1 MATISV
7 PFGYPHAIL
16 PSFNEDL
23 LNDLKNR
30 PGYAAKYLTAAA
42 DDSDEALLV
51 ALRDVASART
61 GMTGL
66 AEATS
71 FIGLTTQY
79 TSKMRSF
86 RFFGVALLVGCAALT
101 FAPRVPAQ
109 GRGGGPDLTKVREAR
124 NATEAELESIAIIN
138 RKVMVTMRDGKR
150 MAADVYRP
158 KDASK
163 RYGTIFVRTPY
174 NFNYWDVR
182 TGAPRDM
189 RAELEAVKRGYVYV
203 EMNERGHFFSEGNY
217 DILGPPLTD
226 GVDEFNWMSSQSWS
240 NGKVGTIGC
249 SSTAEWQMGVAG
261 QGVPSYAAMIP
272 QGFGAG
278 VGKVGP
284 YYEQGNWYRG
294 GAVQML
300 FIAWISGEQNQIRP
314 MFPPNTSQEDLIRAS
329 KAFDLAQQLP
339 PVDWAK
345 ALRYLPEMDI
355 IKAVDGPHGI
365 FADKMPV
372 DTGGAMI
379 QRAPNDPAWYKGGL
393 WHEDHPINVPGF
405 WFMSWYDVSVGPNLA
420 AYNSTRQHA
429 RPDIANQQYAV
440 IAPTL
445 HCSYTRATEDTVVGE
460 RSMGDARL
468 DYGEL
473 QYAWFDHFLK
483 GEDNH
488 ILEKMP
494 KVKYY
499 VMGSNK
505 WETSDTWPPQGATPK
520 TFYLSSAGKANTLN
534 GDGTLA
540 GGPPNVDKADGFIY
554 DPREPVSSY
563 GGNVCCTGNAVTGG
577 AFDQRKMEERP
588 DVLVYTTE
596 PFKEGTEVSGPID
609 VTLYVSSDVKD
620 TDFTVKIID
629 VAPNGPAYNLD
640 ETIQRVRYRNGYDK
654 PIAFMEKGKVY
665 KVTLQPM
672 TTSNYFAAGHSIRIE
687 VSSSNFPRFDRNMN
701 TGGNNYDETVGVV
714 AHNQVHHSREYP
726 SQITVDVVKR
736 GGADSTRSAAQR

>member
-1 MATISV
+1 MR
-7 PFGYPHAIL
+7 IL
-16 PSFNEDL
+16 QFF
-23 LNDLKNR
+23 
-30 PGYAAKYLTAAA
+30 
-42 DDSDEALLV
+42 LV
-51 ALRDVASART
+51 A
-61 GMTGL
+61 GL
-66 AEATS
+66 I
-71 FIGLTTQY
+71 F
-79 TSKMRSF
+79 
-86 RFFGVALLVGCAALT
+86 
-101 FAPRVPAQ
+101 AQ
-109 GRGGGPDLTKVREAR
+109 GRGGGADLTKVRETR
-124 NATEAELESIAIIN
+124 NSTEAELESIAIID
-138 RKVMVTMRDGKR
+138 RKVMVTMRDGKH
-150 MAADVYRP
+150 MAADIYRP
-158 KDASK
+158 KDTSK
-163 RYGTIFVRTPY
+163 KYGTIFVRTPY

-182 TGAPRDM
+182 TGAPRNM
-189 RAELEAVKRGYVYV
+189 AAELEAVKRGYVYV

-261 QGVPSYAAMIP
+261 MGVPSYAAMIP

-300 FIAWISGEQNQIRP
+300 FIAWIYGEQNQVRP

-379 QRAPNDPAWYKGGL
+379 KRTPNDPAWYKGGL

-405 WFMSWYDVSVGPNLA
+405 WFMSWYDVSIGPNLA
-420 AYNSTRQHA
+420 AYNSTRKNA
-429 RPDIANQQYAV
+429 RPEIGKQQYAV

-445 HCSYTRATEDTVVGE
+445 HCSYTRATEDTKVGE

-468 DYGEL
+468 DYSAM
-473 QYAWFDHFLK
+473 QYGWFDHFLK

-488 ILEKMP
+488 ILENMP
-494 KVKYY
+494 KVKYF
-499 VMGSNK
+499 VMGANK
-505 WETSDTWPPQGATPK
+505 WETSDTWPPKGATPL

-540 GGPPNVDKADGFIY
+540 SGPPNVDKADAFIY

-563 GGNVCCTGNAVTGG
+563 GGNVCCTGNAVQGG
-577 AFDQRKMEERP
+577 AFDQRKMEERA
-588 DVLVYTTE
+588 DILVYTTE

-609 VTLYVSSDVKD
+609 VTLYVSSDAKD
-620 TDFTVKIID
+620 TDFTVKLID
-629 VAPNGPAYNLD
+629 VGPNGPAYNLD

-701 TGGNNYDETVGVV
+701 TGGNNYDETEGVV
-714 AHNQVHHSREYP
+714 AHNEIHHSRQYP
-726 SQITVDVVKR
+726 SSVTVSVVKK
-736 GGADSTRSAAQR
+736 

>member
-1 MATISV
+1 
-7 PFGYPHAIL
+7 
-16 PSFNEDL
+16 
-23 LNDLKNR
+23 
-30 PGYAAKYLTAAA
+30 
-42 DDSDEALLV
+42 
-51 ALRDVASART
+51 
-61 GMTGL
+61 
-66 AEATS
+66 
-71 FIGLTTQY
+71 
-79 TSKMRSF
+79 
-86 RFFGVALLVGCAALT
+86 
-101 FAPRVPAQ
+101 
-109 GRGGGPDLTKVREAR
+109 
-124 NATEAELESIAIIN
+124 
-138 RKVMVTMRDGKR
+138 
-150 MAADVYRP
+150 
-158 KDASK
+158 
-163 RYGTIFVRTPY
+163 
-174 NFNYWDVR
+174 
-182 TGAPRDM
+182 
-189 RAELEAVKRGYVYV
+189 
-203 EMNERGHFFSEGNY
+203 
-217 DILGPPLTD
+217 
-226 GVDEFNWMSSQSWS
+226 
-240 NGKVGTIGC
+240 
-249 SSTAEWQMGVAG
+249 
-261 QGVPSYAAMIP
+261 
-272 QGFGAG
+272 
-278 VGKVGP
+278 
-284 YYEQGNWYRG
+284 
-294 GAVQML
+294 ML

-339 PVDWAK
+339 PVDWAT

-355 IKAVDGPHGI
+355 IKHVDGPHGI

-379 QRAPNDPAWYKGGL
+379 QRTPNDPAWYKGGL

-445 HCSYTRATEDTVVGE
+445 HCSYTRATEDTKVGE
-460 RSMGDARL
+460 RGMGDARL
-468 DYGEL
+468 DYSAL
-473 QYAWFDHFLK
+473 QYGWFDHFLK

-488 ILEKMP
+488 ILETMP
-494 KVKYY
+494 KVKYF
-499 VMGSNK
+499 VMGANK
-505 WETSDTWPPQGATPK
+505 WETSDTWPPKGATPL

-540 GGPPNVDKADGFIY
+540 SGPPNVDKADGFIY

-588 DVLVYTTE
+588 DILVYTTE

-629 VAPNGPAYNLD
+629 VAPDGPAYNLD

-654 PIAFMEKGKVY
+654 PIAMMEKGKVY

-701 TGGNNYDETVGVV
+701 TGGNNYDEKEGLV
-714 AHNQVHHSREYP
+714 AHNEVHHSRQYP
-726 SQITVDVVKR
+726 SSVTVSVVKK
-736 GGADSTRSAAQR
+736 